1 MVLNSKYSTA
11 LTFENFSASHSRAA
25 RAPLHGLKLSLGER
39 ASCRGKDSAGQGGR
53 GCSTELRQMARRQ
66 LVQQCGKVA
75 FVAALLTSRHKFSKV
90 LPTMTLCS
98 KYTRALT
105 FENVDTHPLLKNYI
119 YAHVLEKG

>member
-1 MVLNSKYSTA
+1 M
-11 LTFENFSASHSRAA
+11 
-25 RAPLHGLKLSLGER
+25 HGLKLSLGER
-39 ASCRGKDSAGQGGR
+39 AACRGEDAAGQGGLTY
-53 GCSTELRQMARRQ
+53 SPEHRQLARRQ

-105 FENVDTHPLLKNYI
+105 FENLCQP
-119 YAHVLEKG
+119 